1 VERELKI
8 THLMFVD
15 DIVLFGNGKS
25 SEWKV
30 YKQVFDLFFQATGM
44 AFNPQK
50 STFLEARWNNAEL
63 ALLREFFPF
72 DVKPLDDGFKYLRC
86 YIKPNCYTKA
96 N

>member
-1 VERELKI
+1 VARGLRI

-15 DIVLFGNGKS
+15 DIVLFGNGNL

-30 YKQVFDLFFQATGM
+30 FKQVLDLFFQATGM

-50 STFLEARWNNAEL
+50 STFLEASWNDAEL

-72 DVKPLDDGFKYLRC
+72 VVKPLDDGFKYLGC
-86 YIKPNCYTKA
+86 YLKTKLLH
-96 N
+96 